1 VQEYFAD
8 QQMPSRVFPFLIDML
23 KADMYKLSDD
33 LLYMNV
39 DTLEATDNYMCF
51 SSDTD
56 RVLVLC
62 SEPV

>member
-1 VQEYFAD
+1 
-8 QQMPSRVFPFLIDML
+8 MPSRVFPFLIDML